1 MLPQPPS
8 PPSATADDRET
19 RVRALMDQ
27 LRPQVEQAVRQM
39 AESLVDSPDAQLF
52 GDLEFALRDQAHDL
66 AAAAHQTGL
75 HSRKK
80 GGTRAA
86 ASPASTAAG
95 PPSSSTI

>member
-19 RVRALMDQ
+19 RARALMDQ
-27 LRPQVEQAVRQM
+27 LRPRVEQAVRRM
-39 AESLVDSPDAQLF
+39 AESLVDSSDAQLF

-75 HSRKK
+75 HGRKK
-80 GGTRAA
+80 RG
-86 ASPASTAAG
+86 
-95 PPSSSTI
+95 I